1 MAETLATQDATDLP
15 VTGRPPQWG
24 IFKDG
29 KAVVTADGVSVMEY
43 KKDFDLPTFP
53 IEGGAF
59 SNYNKVELPADIS
72 VKFIA
77 GESVANRKALL
88 DSIEAIQGS
97 LDLYDVYM
105 PEKNYISYNVDHV
118 DFRRS
123 LSGGLGII
131 SAEVWLREV
140 RITASQT
147 FTDTKTAS
155 GAATQSNGQTQ
166 TQQSTSQENT
176 QVSQTTG
183 LSVGGAGSGG
193 GGGGGGW

>member
-1 MAETLATQDATDLP
+1 MADPLATEDSPDLP

-29 KAVVTADGVSVMEY
+29 KSVITADGVSVMEY
-43 KKDFDLPTFP
+43 KKDYDLPTFP

-77 GESVANRKALL
+77 GQSTANRKALL

-97 LDLYDVYM
+97 LDLYDVFT
-105 PEKNYISYNVDHV
+105 PEKTYTSYNIDHV
-118 DFRRS
+118 DYRRA
-123 LSGGLGII
+123 LSGGLGVIT
-131 SAEVWLREV
+131 AEVWLREI

-147 FTDTKTAS
+147 FTNTKTPG

-166 TQQSTSQENT
+166 TQPPTT
-176 QVSQTTG
+176 QQNQA
-183 LSVGGAGSGG
+183 LSDAGFASDGNIVEGG
-193 GGGGGGW
+193 GGP

>member
-1 MAETLATQDATDLP
+1 MADPLATQDSPDLP

-29 KAVVTADGVSVMEY
+29 KTVVTADGVSVMEY

-77 GESVANRKALL
+77 GTSVAVRKALL
-88 DSIEAIQGS
+88 DSIEAIQGT
-97 LDLYDVYM
+97 LDVYDVFM
-105 PEKNYISYNVDHV
+105 PEKNYTSYNVDHV
-118 DFRRS
+118 DFRRA

-131 SAEVWLREV
+131 SAEVWLREI
-140 RITASQT
+140 RITASVT
-147 FTDTKTAS
+147 FTSTKTPA
-155 GAATQSNGQTQ
+155 GAATKSNGQTQ
-166 TQQSTSQENT
+166 TKPPTTQQN
-176 QVSQTTG
+176 QT
-183 LSVGGAGSGG
+183 LADAGFASDNNIVPGH
-193 GGGGGGW
+193 